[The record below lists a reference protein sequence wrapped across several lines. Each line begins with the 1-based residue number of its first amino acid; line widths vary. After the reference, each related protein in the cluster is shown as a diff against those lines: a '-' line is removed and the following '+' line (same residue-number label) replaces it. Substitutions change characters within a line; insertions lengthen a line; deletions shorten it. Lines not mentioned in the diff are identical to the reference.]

1 MRKMLFFSMAALMLL
16 TFGCVPKSGKN
27 KPEKK
32 VLSKNI
38 EYDVTINNF
47 VKISQSSPEESH
59 WVWSDENIEA
69 SSRCAF
75 LDLLFKKA
83 LSGKLKLTDMNNK
96 SIDTNKLKDLL
107 SFTDTLTMTR
117 LTPPYNSYDTV
128 VKRTIQASSVTGLR
142 FRENWSYDPKTMA
155 FSKKVIAMAPLS
167 SKVGYDDDGN
177 LTFSERKALFW
188 IVFPE
193 KTKPDVVLTKR
204 IISNVIYHPTDFSED
219 INVDSLAMDG
229 YINKIMDKAYS
240 DSINAYQ
247 YSDESGMWN
256 VPLSGKDLKDR
267 WCSIDTITYSTPQ
280 HKHGSYDTIIK
291 HDVLISMIRFL
302 EEWTFDPETMAIDK
316 KVVGICPVTICYDD
330 AGEAKGFKPL
340 FWVYFSDVWMPFGG
354 KLELKEA
361 EKK

>member
-16 TFGCVPKSGKN
+16 TFGCVPKFGKN

-47 VKISQSSPEESH
+47 EIISQSSPEESSRF
-59 WVWSDENIEA
+59 WSDENIEA

-75 LDLLFKKA
+75 LDLLFKNA
-83 LSGKLKLTDMNNK
+83 FSGKLTLTDMNNK
-96 SIDTNKLKDLL
+96 SVDTNKLKDLL
-107 SFTDTLTMTR
+107 SFSDSLTMTR

-142 FRENWSYDPKTMA
+142 FRENWSYDSKTMA

-204 IISNVIYHPTDFSED
+204 ILSSVIYHHTFFSED
-219 INVDSLAMDG
+219 INVDSLAMDA
-229 YINKIMDKAYS
+229 YIKKIMDKVYS
-240 DSINAYQ
+240 DSINAY
-247 YSDESGMWN
+247 YFSDAHDMWN
-256 VPLSGKDLKDR
+256 VPVSGKELKDR
-267 WCSIDTITYSTPQ
+267 LCAIDTITYKTPQ

-291 HDVLISMIRFL
+291 HDIPISMIRFL
-302 EEWTFDPETMAIDK
+302 EEWTFDPATMAIDK
-316 KVVGICPVTICYDD
+316 KVVGICPVEICYDN
-330 AGEAKGFKPL
+330 AGEVKGYRPL

-354 KLELKEA
+354 KLELKKA
-361 EKK
+361 EK